1 MAVLVVDS
9 GVGGLTVLRE
19 VRTVM
24 PTQQIIYVG
33 DDAGFPYGGWSEEAL
48 VERLVGLFKHYLSL
62 HDISLAVVACNTA
75 STLIMPTLRETF
87 DIPFVGTAPAIKPAA
102 ERTQSGLVSVL
113 ATPGTLSR
121 RYTKGLIEQFARD
134 VEMNLVASSSLAEIA
149 EKYMQHREIDTD
161 ALWQEIKPCF
171 VQWGGIQTDI
181 LVLGCTHYPFL
192 VNEMRK
198 LAPWPVDWID
208 PAEAIAIHALNVL
221 NDTYPS
227 AASDEACNTEVD
239 IAYLTSNRV
248 NSAAQR
254 LLHGFGLQI
263 QTHGPVKLRA
273 LSNSF

>member
-33 DDAGFPYGGWSEEAL
+33 DDAGFPYGSWSEEAL
-48 VERLVGLFKHYLSL
+48 VERLVGLFKHYLEL

-87 DIPFVGTAPAIKPAA
+87 GIPFVGTAPAIKPAA

-121 RYTKGLIEQFARD
+121 RYTKGLIEQFASE
-134 VEMNLVASSSLAEIA
+134 VEMNLVASSVLAEIA
-149 EKYMQHREIDTD
+149 EKYMQYREIDTD

-171 VQWGGIQTDI
+171 VRWGGKQTDI
-181 LVLGCTHYPFL
+181 IVLGCTHYPFL

-208 PAEAIAIHALNVL
+208 PAEAIAIHAHNILLEN
-221 NDTYPS
+221 NPQ
-227 AASDEACNTEVD
+227 AASESDSANRED
-239 IAYLTSNRV
+239 LAYLTSNRA
-248 NSAAQR
+248 NNAAQR
-254 LLHGFGLQI
+254 LLQGFGLQI
-263 QTHGPVKLRA
+263 QPHGPVKLRA
-273 LSNSF
+273 LS